1 MDKMKQKWKVMK
13 SFVDDVIEEP
23 EKYPERLAVFVLT
36 DEELCKIFTKE
47 RLKILRTIKEK
58 SPSSVKKLADI
69 IKRDIAAVYRDLK
82 LLQEYGLVKM
92 KREGQRVRPVID
104 KEGIFLPLAE
114 PKPISALAE

>member
-1 MDKMKQKWKVMK
+1 MDKMRQKWKVMK
-13 SFVDDVIEEP
+13 SFIDDIIEEP

-47 RLKILRTIKEK
+47 RLKILGTIKEK
-58 SPSSVKKLADI
+58 SPSSVKELADI
-69 IKRDIAAVYRDLK
+69 IKRDIAAVDRDLK
-82 LLQEYGLVKM
+82 LLQGYGLVEM
-92 KREGQRVRPVID
+92 KREGQKVRPIIY